1 LNELGRPLV
10 SWRDALHA
18 LRCERAC
25 LLALVA
31 LFLGVLPTAAA
42 AEAKAGRLLLDDR
55 LQQFE
60 LWPYVR
66 TFHDPDGLLTPTQAT
81 AELDR
86 FSAPTSAYATLGLQQ
101 KIVWLHVPLRTSAGT
116 DGDWIFDQDY
126 TLINRMDV
134 FLVRDGDIVYRTRI
148 GNLVPRDER
157 PVNAR
162 NHVADLQL
170 DANRDYELLIRVET
184 IGSMILPMRLSKLS
198 AFHER
203 SIHEQMLQGAMAAI
217 VFFLVLYSL
226 LQWRSLRER
235 LYLKYTLLI
244 LGSGFFSIHF
254 FGIGSLYFW
263 PDNIWLE
270 THLAGITSLVAS
282 AGTALFVEEVLG
294 TDLRPWVRRA
304 LRTVAYLN
312 LFAALLHGLDVIDIH
327 GVSLVMATIGVC
339 PSLLGLPGAWAR
351 IHRGDTVGWYFMF
364 AWVLYFIVSAIM
376 VGVVK
381 GYVPANDWT
390 MHAFQFG
397 ATVDMLIFLR
407 IAVLRTAA
415 LHAAAQRAAR
425 ERDTL
430 HSMAHT
436 DALTGLLN
444 RRGLNDALS
453 AAAMSVSAERMMAVY
468 MMDLDD
474 FKPVN
479 DQYGHDVGDEL
490 LVAVSHRLRNTVRA
504 GDVVARLGGD
514 EFVVV
519 AIGLTYENQ
528 AREVGQKLL
537 EVFGSPFQLRQFTV
551 RVGCTIGFAIAP
563 YDGIDPVNLLKA
575 ADAGM
580 YAGKDA
586 GANRLTR
593 GLATAGI

>member
-1 LNELGRPLV
+1 MNWRVGLHWAERSCLV
-10 SWRDALHA
+10 MF
-18 LRCERAC
+18 
-25 LLALVA
+25 VA
-31 LFLGVLPTAAA
+31 FVLGVSPNFALADSPS
-42 AEAKAGRLLLDDR
+42 ERLVLDDR
-55 LQQFE
+55 LQQVE

-66 TFHDPDGLLTPTQAT
+66 TLHDPEGLLSPAQAV
-81 AELDR
+81 AELHR
-86 FSAPTSAYATLGLQQ
+86 FTVPVSAYATLGLRQ
-101 KIVWLHVPLRTSAGT
+101 KVMWLHVPLRTTAGT
-116 DGDWIFDQDY
+116 DGDWVFDQDY
-126 TLINRMDV
+126 TLINRMDLM
-134 FLVRDGDIVYRTRI
+134 LVRDGEIVYRTRL

-157 PVNAR
+157 AVNAR
-162 NHVADLQL
+162 NHVAELQL
-170 DANRDYELLIRVET
+170 EANRSYELLIRVET
-184 IGSMILPMRLSKLS
+184 IGSMILPMRLSKLG

-203 SIHEQMLQGAMAAI
+203 GLHEQMLQGAMAAI
-217 VFFLVLYSL
+217 VFCLVLYSL
-226 LQWRSLRER
+226 LQWRSLRET
-235 LYLKYTLLI
+235 LYLKYSLLI

-263 PDNIWLE
+263 PDNVWLE

-304 LRTVAYLN
+304 LKTVAYLN

-327 GVSLVMATIGVC
+327 GVSLVMATIGLC

-364 AWVLYFIVSAIM
+364 AWVLYFLVSAIM

-381 GYVPANDWT
+381 GYIPANVWT

-415 LHAAAQRAAR
+415 MHAAAQRAAR

-430 HSMAHT
+430 HSLAHT

-444 RRGLNDALS
+444 RRGLNDALAAS
-453 AAAMSVSAERMMAVY
+453 ATTVSVERMMAVY
-468 MMDLDD
+468 MMDLDG

-537 EVFGSPFQLRQFTV
+537 EVFASPFQLRQFTV